1 MKCSFSR
8 LLLYPKSLEEARDG
22 SYMIALFRPNEKVLD
37 AQGNRLNSIK
47 VVGHFLPT
55 VAGVKVDMAG
65 HWKKDARYGLQF
77 EMESYEEIVG
87 SDKRSIVA
95 YLSSGMIPGIG
106 SVLAERIYN
115 TFGAQTL
122 EVLDQDPSRVSEVLG
137 ISKKK
142 CEQFCKAYMETRSAR
157 KLINLLAPFNISAPQ
172 AVKLRQELGTDAQ
185 RLLMEFPYMVF
196 ERDLIDFEIA
206 DQLAQASGIP
216 QNAPERLA
224 AGLIYALKQAEHE
237 GHLCMHKETF
247 VRRAVNLLR
256 APQVTWKAV
265 AQRAFEMIKEGRLS
279 LFYDYVYRPIMA
291 KAEEDVATW
300 ICDML
305 HRDSLPYMGDL
316 DDEID
321 GQQTEMGFTFAEE
334 QRHAIRTALISPICI
349 ISGGPG
355 TGKTSIQR
363 AILNIYKKS
372 FPDSNVVCCAPTGR
386 AARRMEQSTGYPA
399 STIHKVLNLTAG
411 EVHELKDIDLLEA
424 DLVLVDEVSRMDVLT
439 TWYLFNALPPS
450 CRLILV
456 GDADQLPS
464 VGPGAVL
471 NELLACGQLPAVIL
485 DKVFRQSEGS
495 LVAENAQRIRH
506 GVTDLEFGDDF
517 QFWPSA
523 EETQSAQY
531 LMWFY
536 KREVDRYGVDNVAL
550 LTPFRKKSKTGVYSL
565 NAALHDTINPASQ
578 EKDEIE
584 TGQRILRVGDKVM
597 QMKNRDFASNGDIGY
612 ICTSKRDSDG
622 ILVEVDFG
630 DDRVVAYED
639 AESLRQLELA
649 YAATIHK
656 SQGSEY
662 DAVLINIQNMHGK
675 MLNRALIYTA
685 ETRAKK
691 QVIIVG
697 DWEAVVRAIQTADT
711 KRRNTMLAVRIND
724 LTKE

>member
-8 LLLYPKSLEEARDG
+8 LLYPKSLEEARDG

-172 AVKLRQELGTDAQ
+172 AIKLRQQLGTDAQ

-363 AILNIYKKS
+363 AILNIYKKA
-372 FPDSNVVCCAPTGR
+372 FPDSDVVCCAPTGR

-424 DLVLVDEVSRMDVLT
+424 DLVLVDEVSMMDMLT

-471 NELLACGQLPAVIL
+471 NELLACGKLPAVIL

-506 GVTDLEFGDDF
+506 GVSDLEFGDDF

-565 NAALHDTINPASQ
+565 NAALHDTINPASP

-584 TGQRILRVGDKVM
+584 TGQRVLRVGDKVM

-639 AESLRQLELA
+639 AESLRQVELA

-724 LTKE
+724 LIKE

>member
-8 LLLYPKSLEEARDG
+8 LLYPKSLEEARDG

-172 AVKLRQELGTDAQ
+172 AIKLRQQLGTNAQ

-237 GHLCMHKETF
+237 GHLCMHKESF

-334 QRHAIRTALISPICI
+334 QRHAIRTALTSPICI

-363 AILNIYKKS
+363 AILNIYKKA
-372 FPDSNVVCCAPTGR
+372 FPDSDVVCCAPTGR

-424 DLVLVDEVSRMDVLT
+424 DLVLVDEVSMMDMLT

-471 NELLACGQLPAVIL
+471 NELLACGKLPAVIL

-506 GVTDLEFGDDF
+506 GVSDLEFGDDF

-565 NAALHDTINPASQ
+565 NAALHDTINPASP

-639 AESLRQLELA
+639 AESLRQVELA

>member
-8 LLLYPKSLEEARDG
+8 LLYPKSLEEARDG

-237 GHLCMHKETF
+237 GHLCMHKESF

-424 DLVLVDEVSRMDVLT
+424 DLVLVDEVSMMDMLT

-565 NAALHDTINPASQ
+565 NAALHDTINPASP

-639 AESLRQLELA
+639 AESLRQVELA

>member
-8 LLLYPKSLEEARDG
+8 LLYPKSLEEARDG

-372 FPDSNVVCCAPTGR
+372 VPDSNVVCCAPTGR

-424 DLVLVDEVSRMDVLT
+424 DLVLVDEVSMMDMLT

-639 AESLRQLELA
+639 AESLRQVELA

>member
-8 LLLYPKSLEEARDG
+8 LLYPKSLEEARDG

-142 CEQFCKAYMETRSAR
+142 CEQFCRAYMETRSAR

-172 AVKLRQELGTDAQ
+172 AIKLRQQLGTDAQ

-237 GHLCMHKETF
+237 GHLCMHKESF

-334 QRHAIRTALISPICI
+334 QRHAIRTALTSPICI

-424 DLVLVDEVSRMDVLT
+424 DLVLVDEVSMMDMLT

>member
-8 LLLYPKSLEEARDG
+8 LLYPKSLEEARDG

-55 VAGVKVDMAG
+55 VAGVKVDMVG

-172 AVKLRQELGTDAQ
+172 AIKLRQQLGTDAQ

-237 GHLCMHKETF
+237 GHLCMHKESF

-334 QRHAIRTALISPICI
+334 QRHAIRTALTSPICI

-363 AILNIYKKS
+363 AILNIYKKA
-372 FPDSNVVCCAPTGR
+372 FPDSDVVCCAPTGR

-424 DLVLVDEVSRMDVLT
+424 DLVLVDEVSMMDMLT

-471 NELLACGQLPAVIL
+471 NELLACGKLPAVIL

-506 GVTDLEFGDDF
+506 GVSDLKFGDDF
-517 QFWPSA
+517 QFWSSA

-565 NAALHDTINPASQ
+565 NAALHDTINPASP

-639 AESLRQLELA
+639 VESLRQLELA

>member
-8 LLLYPKSLEEARDG
+8 LLYPKSLEEARDG

-237 GHLCMHKETF
+237 GHLCMHKESF

-424 DLVLVDEVSRMDVLT
+424 DLVLVDEVSMMDMLT

-639 AESLRQLELA
+639 AESLRQVELA

>member
-8 LLLYPKSLEEARDG
+8 LLYPKSLEEARDG

-172 AVKLRQELGTDAQ
+172 AIKLRQQLGTDAQ

-424 DLVLVDEVSRMDVLT
+424 DLVLVDEVSMMDMLT

-471 NELLACGQLPAVIL
+471 NELLACGKLPAVIL

-565 NAALHDTINPASQ
+565 NAALHDTINPASP

-584 TGQRILRVGDKVM
+584 TGQRVLRVGDKVM

-639 AESLRQLELA
+639 AESLRQVELA

>member
-8 LLLYPKSLEEARDG
+8 LLYPKSLEEARDG

-172 AVKLRQELGTDAQ
+172 AIKLRQQLGTDAQ

-237 GHLCMHKETF
+237 GHLCMHKESF

-279 LFYDYVYRPIMA
+279 LFNDYVYRPIMA

-334 QRHAIRTALISPICI
+334 QRHAIRTALTSPICI

-363 AILNIYKKS
+363 AILNIYKKA
-372 FPDSNVVCCAPTGR
+372 FPDSDVVCCAPTGR

-424 DLVLVDEVSRMDVLT
+424 DLVLVDEVSMMDMLT

-471 NELLACGQLPAVIL
+471 NELLACGKLPAVIL

-565 NAALHDTINPASQ
+565 NAALHDTINPASP

-639 AESLRQLELA
+639 AESLRQVELA
-649 YAATIHK
+649 
-656 SQGSEY
+656 
-662 DAVLINIQNMHGK
+662 
-675 MLNRALIYTA
+675 
-685 ETRAKK
+685 
-691 QVIIVG
+691 
-697 DWEAVVRAIQTADT
+697 
-711 KRRNTMLAVRIND
+711 
-724 LTKE
+724 

>member
-8 LLLYPKSLEEARDG
+8 LLYPKSLEEARDG

-237 GHLCMHKETF
+237 GHLCMHKESF

-334 QRHAIRTALISPICI
+334 QRHAIRTALTSPICI

-424 DLVLVDEVSRMDVLT
+424 DLVLVDEVSMMDMLT

-639 AESLRQLELA
+639 VESLRQLELA

>member
-8 LLLYPKSLEEARDG
+8 LLYPKSLEEARDG

-334 QRHAIRTALISPICI
+334 QRHAIRTALTSPICI

-363 AILNIYKKS
+363 AILNIYKKA
-372 FPDSNVVCCAPTGR
+372 FPDSDVVCCAPTGR

-424 DLVLVDEVSRMDVLT
+424 DLVLVDEVSMMDMLT

-639 AESLRQLELA
+639 AESLRQVELA

>member
-8 LLLYPKSLEEARDG
+8 LLYPKSLEEARDG

-172 AVKLRQELGTDAQ
+172 AIKLRQQLGTDAQ

-237 GHLCMHKETF
+237 GHLCMHKESF

-334 QRHAIRTALISPICI
+334 QRHAIRTALTSPICI

-363 AILNIYKKS
+363 AILNIYKKA
-372 FPDSNVVCCAPTGR
+372 FPDSDVVCCAPTGR

-424 DLVLVDEVSRMDVLT
+424 DLVLVDEVSMMDMLT

-471 NELLACGQLPAVIL
+471 NELLACGKLPAVIL

-506 GVTDLEFGDDF
+506 GVSDLEFGDDF

-565 NAALHDTINPASQ
+565 NAALHDTINPASP

-584 TGQRILRVGDKVM
+584 TGQRVLRVGDKVM

-639 AESLRQLELA
+639 VESLRQLELA

>member
-8 LLLYPKSLEEARDG
+8 LLYPKSLEEARDG

-363 AILNIYKKS
+363 SILNIYKKS

-424 DLVLVDEVSRMDVLT
+424 DLVLVDEVSMMDMLT

-578 EKDEIE
+578 EKDERE
-584 TGQRILRVGDKVM
+584 TGQRMHRVGEKVM
-597 QMKNRDFASNGDIGY
+597 QMKNRDLASNGDIGD

-639 AESLRQLELA
+639 AESLRQVELA

>member
-8 LLLYPKSLEEARDG
+8 LLYPKSLEEARDG

-363 AILNIYKKS
+363 AILNIYKKA
-372 FPDSNVVCCAPTGR
+372 FPDSDVVCCAPTGR

-424 DLVLVDEVSRMDVLT
+424 DLVLVDEVSMMDMLT

-639 AESLRQLELA
+639 AESLRQVELA

>member
-8 LLLYPKSLEEARDG
+8 LLYPKSLEEARDG

-55 VAGVKVDMAG
+55 VAGVKVDMVG

-172 AVKLRQELGTDAQ
+172 AIKLRQQLGTDAQ

-237 GHLCMHKETF
+237 GHLCMHKESF
-247 VRRAVNLLR
+247 VRRAVNLLH

-334 QRHAIRTALISPICI
+334 QRHAIRTALTSPICI

-363 AILNIYKKS
+363 AILNIYKKA
-372 FPDSNVVCCAPTGR
+372 FPDSDVVCCAPTGR

-424 DLVLVDEVSRMDVLT
+424 DLVLVDEVSMMDMLT

-471 NELLACGQLPAVIL
+471 NELLACGKLPAVIL

-506 GVTDLEFGDDF
+506 GVSDLEFGDDF

-565 NAALHDTINPASQ
+565 NAALHDTINPASP

-597 QMKNRDFASNGDIGY
+597 QMKNRDFASNGDVGY

-639 AESLRQLELA
+639 AESLRQVELA

>member
-8 LLLYPKSLEEARDG
+8 LLYPKSLEEARDG

-256 APQVTWKAV
+256 APHVTWKAV

-291 KAEEDVATW
+291 KAEEAVATW

-424 DLVLVDEVSRMDVLT
+424 DLVLVDEVSMMDMLT

-639 AESLRQLELA
+639 AESLRQVELA

>member
-1 MKCSFSR
+1 
-8 LLLYPKSLEEARDG
+8 
-22 SYMIALFRPNEKVLD
+22 MIALFRPNEKVLD

-424 DLVLVDEVSRMDVLT
+424 DLVLVDEVSMMDMLT

-639 AESLRQLELA
+639 AESLRQVELA

>member
-8 LLLYPKSLEEARDG
+8 LLYPKSLEEARDG

-172 AVKLRQELGTDAQ
+172 AIKLRQQLGTDAQ
-185 RLLMEFPYMVF
+185 RLLESPYMVF

-279 LFYDYVYRPIMA
+279 LFNDYVYRPIMA

-334 QRHAIRTALISPICI
+334 QRHAIRTALTSPICI

-424 DLVLVDEVSRMDVLT
+424 DLVLVDEVSMMDMLT

-639 AESLRQLELA
+639 AESLRQVELA

>member
-8 LLLYPKSLEEARDG
+8 LLYPKSLEEARDG

-237 GHLCMHKETF
+237 GHLCMHKESF

-334 QRHAIRTALISPICI
+334 QRHAIRTALTSPICI

-363 AILNIYKKS
+363 AILNIYKKA
-372 FPDSNVVCCAPTGR
+372 FPDSDVVCCAPTGR

-424 DLVLVDEVSRMDVLT
+424 DLVLVDEVSMMDMLT

-471 NELLACGQLPAVIL
+471 NELLACGKLPAVIL

-506 GVTDLEFGDDF
+506 GVSDLEFGDDF

-565 NAALHDTINPASQ
+565 NAALHDTINPASP

-639 AESLRQLELA
+639 AESLRQVELA

>member
-8 LLLYPKSLEEARDG
+8 LLYPKSLEEARDG

-172 AVKLRQELGTDAQ
+172 AIKLRQQLGTNAQ
-185 RLLMEFPYMVF
+185 RLLMELPYMVF

-334 QRHAIRTALISPICI
+334 QRHAIRTALTSPICI

-363 AILNIYKKS
+363 AILNIYKKA
-372 FPDSNVVCCAPTGR
+372 FPDSDVVCCAPTGR

-424 DLVLVDEVSRMDVLT
+424 DLVLVDEVSMMDMLT

-471 NELLACGQLPAVIL
+471 NELLACGKLPAVIL

-506 GVTDLEFGDDF
+506 GVSDLEFGDDF

-565 NAALHDTINPASQ
+565 NAALHDTINPASP

-597 QMKNRDFASNGDIGY
+597 QMKNRDFASNGDVGY

-639 AESLRQLELA
+639 AESLRQVELA